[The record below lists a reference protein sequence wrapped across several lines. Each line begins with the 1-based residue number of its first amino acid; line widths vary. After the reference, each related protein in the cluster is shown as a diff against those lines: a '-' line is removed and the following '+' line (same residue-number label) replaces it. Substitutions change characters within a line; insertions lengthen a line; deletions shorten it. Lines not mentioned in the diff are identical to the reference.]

1 MTVNL
6 KKIRERFPLMGASLL
21 LAFLLWVLVIAEEKV
36 EAGFM
41 VPLVF
46 DSIPESV
53 VIDGPSTSSVY
64 VQIRGTKQ
72 AVEGILPQQV
82 RAHLDLSEAKPG
94 NEYVQVTPQS
104 IVLPKGITVV
114 GVYPPYLD
122 LKFLARRPVPVKVRT
137 IGKTAEGYA
146 VKGITALPLQVE
158 IVGPQQRV
166 ESIKQVETYPV
177 DINGLSQ
184 SLTVRAEFVQPGDD
198 VRLLQL
204 KPTEV
209 VVEVVPRLEK
219 RTFQRVPVRGG
230 NQNVEFT
237 PEAVTVVLEGAFHS
251 IRGLAPEQIEVEVDW
266 ETKGEKPE
274 NRGFRVNVPQ
284 GFTVVSVKPPQVTI
298 R

>member
-6 KKIRERFPLMGASLL
+6 RRLRERFPLMGLSLL

-46 DSIPESV
+46 DSIPGSV
-53 VIDGPSTSSVY
+53 VIDGPSTASVY
-64 VQIRGTKQ
+64 VQIRGSKQ

-82 RAHLDLSEAKPG
+82 RAHLDLSDAKPG
-94 NEYVQVTPQS
+94 NEYVQVSPQS

-114 GVYPPYLD
+114 GIYPPYLD
-122 LKFLARRPVPVKVRT
+122 LKFLARKPVPVKVRT
-137 IGKTAEGYA
+137 IGRPADGY
-146 VKGITALPLQVE
+146 VLKSVTALPLQAE

-177 DINGLSQ
+177 DVSGLSQ
-184 SLTVRAEFVQPGDD
+184 GMTVRAEFVQPGDD

-209 VVEVVPRLEK
+209 VVAIEPRLEK

-230 NQNVEFT
+230 NQNVGFT
-237 PEAVTVVLEGAFHS
+237 PESVTVVLEGTFHT
-251 IRGLAPEQIEVEVDW
+251 IKGLAPEQIKVEVDW
-266 ETKGEKPE
+266 EAQGEKPE
-274 NRGFRVNVPQ
+274 TRGLCVDVPQ
-284 GFTVVSVKPPQVTI
+284 GFTVISVKPPQVTV